1 MEEFPEVIKIFKNL
15 EELLRKMFAEEISLV
30 NDISFLKENN
40 ERILQE
46 FRGFV
51 TCIVNIHQAL
61 KEMMGDSF
69 RKTCSNSEVIGVL
82 WLKVAENLMKISKN
96 LENMVALYREK
107 LKQEEDGI
115 DTLNEEEGKKNHRRL
130 VYMFKEQ
137 IPVNKFRNINQ
148 NIANIFQGFAT
159 CIHSAIISFAE
170 YLERS
175 FGSVVEENG
184 THYPLNSVGSAH
196 FKRVAL
202 TQGLNEI
209 MRAQSK
215 GVPYKEALDQK
226 KTLNVLKEKEVFYNE
241 QINSLKNAL
250 QQAESQVESQDQNVP
265 MNEEIIEKIFK
276 ENISKESKS
285 SSING
290 RQNLFD
296 NELEYLSENVAKGLQ
311 RISMKFM
318 NDKLKS
324 VPLNSLTKADEDG
337 SERTRALY
345 KKARDKIFELALK
358 NEQLEQ
364 ENEDFSLKYDAMK
377 EVVDGEKARRETV
390 EKNSKEMEKMIFKLK
405 SEMESIKTNYDGQI
419 KMLSEH
425 IISLTSNNKK

>member
-1 MEEFPEVIKIFKNL
+1 M
-15 EELLRKMFAEEISLV
+15 
-30 NDISFLKENN
+30 
-40 ERILQE
+40 
-46 FRGFV
+46 
-51 TCIVNIHQAL
+51 
-61 KEMMGDSF
+61 
-69 RKTCSNSEVIGVL
+69 
-82 WLKVAENLMKISKN
+82 
-96 LENMVALYREK
+96 
-107 LKQEEDGI
+107 
-115 DTLNEEEGKKNHRRL
+115 
-130 VYMFKEQ
+130 
-137 IPVNKFRNINQ
+137 
-148 NIANIFQGFAT
+148 
-159 CIHSAIISFAE
+159 
-170 YLERS
+170 
-175 FGSVVEENG
+175 
-184 THYPLNSVGSAH
+184 
-196 FKRVAL
+196 
-202 TQGLNEI
+202 
-209 MRAQSK
+209 
-215 GVPYKEALDQK
+215 
-226 KTLNVLKEKEVFYNE
+226 KEKEVFYNE